1 MKEEDI
7 DRIIDNMITEGLIK
21 EGEQDNADFEA
32 ALRNMSDE
40 DFLAMIHEAR
50 PQPEEILHEDVR
62 YSIMA
67 EESIHDTIH
76 PPHPIELQK
85 ANRFDIDIWD
95 ETVSE
100 PANSKTTQRKPW
112 RIWLTAAVSA
122 AAVLALVL
130 IPAYRSMN
138 AKVCESALVACEA
151 YMPSARGGIDPSASD
166 ISEIKEEL
174 PELEADYNSA
184 LNPTGSQ
191 DYYAP
196 NLAEAGWDLAT
207 AYLRLGERSKAK
219 KVLTEL
225 ATRYSDNEFGAQCL
239 RIADIL

>member
-21 EGEQDNADFEA
+21 EGEQDNADLEA

-40 DFLAMIHEAR
+40 DFLAMIHEGR
-50 PQPEEILHEDVR
+50 PQPNK
-62 YSIMA
+62 M
-67 EESIHDTIH
+67 
-76 PPHPIELQK
+76 
-85 ANRFDIDIWD
+85 
-95 ETVSE
+95 
-100 PANSKTTQRKPW
+100 KPW

-138 AKVCESALVACEA
+138 TRVCESALVACEA
-151 YMPSARGGIDPSASD
+151 YMPSARGGGDPSATD
-166 ISEIKEEL
+166 ISEIKEAL
-174 PELEADYNSA
+174 PQLEADYKSA

-207 AYLRLGERSKAK
+207 AYLRLGERGKAK
-219 KVLTEL
+219 EVLTEL
-225 ATRYSDNEFGAQCL
+225 ATRYSDSEFGAQCL

>member
-40 DFLAMIHEAR
+40 DFLAMIYEAR
-50 PQPEEILHEDVR
+50 PQPKE
-62 YSIMA
+62 M
-67 EESIHDTIH
+67 
-76 PPHPIELQK
+76 
-85 ANRFDIDIWD
+85 
-95 ETVSE
+95 
-100 PANSKTTQRKPW
+100 KPW

-151 YMPSARGGIDPSASD
+151 YMPSARGGVDPSASD

>member
-40 DFLAMIHEAR
+40 DFLAMIHEGR
-50 PQPEEILHEDVR
+50 PQPKK
-62 YSIMA
+62 M
-67 EESIHDTIH
+67 
-76 PPHPIELQK
+76 
-85 ANRFDIDIWD
+85 
-95 ETVSE
+95 
-100 PANSKTTQRKPW
+100 KPW

-138 AKVCESALVACEA
+138 TRVCESALVACEA
-151 YMPSARGGIDPSASD
+151 YMPSARGGGDLSASD
-166 ISEIKEEL
+166 ISEIKEAL
-174 PELEADYNSA
+174 PQLEADYNSA
-184 LNPTGSQ
+184 LNPPGSQ

-196 NLAEAGWDLAT
+196 DLAEAGWDLAT
-207 AYLRLGERSKAK
+207 AYLRLGERGKAK
-219 KVLTEL
+219 EVLTEL
-225 ATRYSDNEFGAQCL
+225 ATRYSGSEFGAQCL

>member
-21 EGEQDNADFEA
+21 EGEQDNADLEA

-40 DFLAMIHEAR
+40 DFLAMIHEGR
-50 PQPEEILHEDVR
+50 PQPNK
-62 YSIMA
+62 M
-67 EESIHDTIH
+67 
-76 PPHPIELQK
+76 
-85 ANRFDIDIWD
+85 
-95 ETVSE
+95 
-100 PANSKTTQRKPW
+100 KPW

-138 AKVCESALVACEA
+138 TRVCESALVACEA
-151 YMPSARGGIDPSASD
+151 YMPSARGGGDPSASD
-166 ISEIKEEL
+166 ISEIKEAL
-174 PELEADYNSA
+174 PQLEADYKSA

-207 AYLRLGERSKAK
+207 AYLRLGERSKAN